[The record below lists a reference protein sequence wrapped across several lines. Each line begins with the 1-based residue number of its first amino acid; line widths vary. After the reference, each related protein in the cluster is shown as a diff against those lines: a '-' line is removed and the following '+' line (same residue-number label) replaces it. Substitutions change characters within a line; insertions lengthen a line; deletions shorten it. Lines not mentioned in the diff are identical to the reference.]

1 VSSRIIFT
9 CSLSEKR
16 SFFAGEPSTTAEET
30 DGSLSGE
37 EGPELDNFT
46 GDAIAV
52 AGIFRRLRHRR
63 AKIL

>member
-1 VSSRIIFT
+1 VFTRIIFT

-30 DGSLSGE
+30 EGSLSGE
-37 EGPELDNFT
+37 EGPELDTFT

-52 AGIFRRLRHRR
+52 AGIFTRIRHRK